1 MTNESKMVEF
11 EDGNKFWYLNEKLH
25 REQGP
30 AFEGP
35 DGTKEWYLN
44 GERHREQGPA
54 VIRSNGSNEWWLNGQ
69 LHREQGPAIE
79 HSDGSK
85 EWWEYNELIYS
96 TEMGEE
102 NPILKKAWESGSRE
116 EFNIVKALIS

>member
-30 AFEGP
+30 AVISP

-54 VIRSNGSNEWWLNGQ
+54 VIDSDGYKEWYFNGK
-69 LHREQGPAIE
+69 LHRVDGPAIE
-79 HSDGSK
+79 WPDGSK
-85 EWWEYNELIYS
+85 YWYEYNELIYS
-96 TEMGEE
+96 TKMAGQF
-102 NPILKKAWESGSRE
+102 PILKIAWESGSRE
-116 EFNIVKALIS
+116 EFELVKALVT